1 MKTIIWAIWETISQT
16 FFQLHLLQKIDFQPY
31 YSSIQARDKAMQTF
45 TQNTTKRSINLYGI
59 FQSYQIVFFRVITAA
74 AICWFCLMNSIL
86 ASDAIMVWPHLS
98 PPFFNEGQL
107 CFGIIVFWIM
117 NLVTYLNH
125 ACFIANLKLYRK

>member
-1 MKTIIWAIWETISQT
+1 MNELSAFEQSFEQSEKPFPKN

-86 ASDAIMVWPHLS
+86 ASDAITHSVTS
-98 PPFFNEGQL
+98 F
-107 CFGIIVFWIM
+107 ITTVF
-117 NLVTYLNH
+117 
-125 ACFIANLKLYRK
+125 